1 MLSWCLHILFVS
13 IAFGV
18 TLYTSSSL
26 VFDARLLIV
35 VVDDMMHT
43 HPTQSVVAL
52 WCLYADSKATFIY
65 VFLRSGKIFLLNDSC
80 SIGEK
85 KLFVGYKLLEKQ
97 TLNIF

>member
-1 MLSWCLHILFVS
+1 MLSWCLHIFFVS

-65 VFLRSGKIFLLNDSC
+65 VFLLPGNIFLLNDSC
-80 SIGEK
+80 KIEK
-85 KLFVGYKLLEKQ
+85 KKMFVGYKLLKKQ